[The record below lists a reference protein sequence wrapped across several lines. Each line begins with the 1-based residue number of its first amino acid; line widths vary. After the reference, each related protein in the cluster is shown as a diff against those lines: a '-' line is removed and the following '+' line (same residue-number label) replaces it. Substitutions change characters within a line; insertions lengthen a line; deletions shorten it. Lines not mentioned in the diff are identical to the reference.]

1 MPSTLTERAPT
12 SSKNNQADYALST
25 LLGTLFPQKSTWPSV
40 TSLETLL
47 LGGALP
53 NHSINC
59 AHHPS
64 PILGPYLIFLQRSL
78 LTLHNSHLYSLSF
91 SPARTGVPQDEGILN
106 ALIIIL
112 CPTNSSWHRASV
124 QKICGK

>member
-1 MPSTLTERAPT
+1 MHYL
-12 SSKNNQADYALST
+12 LT

-53 NHSINC
+53 NHSRKC

-64 PILGPYLIFLQRSL
+64 PILGPYLIFLQRSP
-78 LTLHNSHLYSLSF
+78 LTLYNSHLYSLSF
-91 SPARTGVPQDEGILN
+91 SPARKEVPQDEGILN
-106 ALIIIL
+106 ALIITI